1 MSRNRAKVNPKT
13 AAATAATFPIDGNE
27 RGFAL
32 GIYADTS
39 DVGSHVLPYAM
50 GSHGVDAV
58 ANPSPSGNSIPHV
71 GIVRVK
77 ASVYDV
83 QMAEHAAWGASDSL
97 PRKILTRLSQVPIAS
112 RAVFDMAS
120 LLVGR
125 GVLYVS
131 DADLQKGE
139 SNISR
144 AFDSEI
150 DAFIRRNR
158 LYTATLYGLANDISS
173 IYNGFVECITD
184 SFGEKIIQIRRLPA
198 TNCRLSR
205 LSETT
210 MRSDFL
216 YYSNE
221 FGVGLLPNYND
232 PKSVVKLPLFDPDDF
247 GAIERMKAEGI
258 THFAYHIKP
267 PSPQYGYYAVA
278 PWNGIY
284 LDSGWADVAAA
295 VPRIVKAMQ
304 DNQIA
309 LKYIIW
315 ISEQYMISR
324 FPRWSS
330 MLEPQRKAAQDQV
343 TAEIERKIV
352 GVDRVFSSLTMIAKE
367 GPDGKMYGK
376 IQVVPIEDK
385 AKTGTWIPDTAAANR
400 EILYGHMA
408 NPTLVGIQAQGGAEA
423 GSGSDKLQSR
433 NNSVSQFAILQEL
446 LYEPLNFLVKEW
458 NGWAYTFL
466 VDNIIHTTTN
476 NQESGIVP
484 SDKRPTIKN

>member
-1 MSRNRAKVNPKT
+1 MSRNKARNNPKI
-13 AAATAATFPIDGNE
+13 ATAQVASLPHNE
-27 RGFAL
+27 GGFAL
-32 GIYADTS
+32 GIYEDADGI
-39 DVGSHVLPYAM
+39 GSAVLPHAT
-50 GSHGVDAV
+50 GSYGIDA
-58 ANPSPSGNSIPHV
+58 AAATSASSMPHV

-77 ASVYDV
+77 PSAYDV
-83 QMAEHAAWGASDSL
+83 QIAEHAAWGSSDSL
-97 PRKILTRLSQVPIAS
+97 PRKVLTRLSQVPIAS

-120 LLVGR
+120 MLVGR
-125 GVLYVS
+125 GVLYV
-131 DADLQKGE
+131 ADTELQKGA
-139 SNISR
+139 SNVAR
-144 AFDSEI
+144 AFDPEI

-158 LYTATLYGLANDISS
+158 LYTSTLFGLANDISGV
-173 IYNGFVECITD
+173 YNAFVECITD
-184 SFGEKIIQIRRLPA
+184 SFGEKIIQMRRLPA

-205 LSETT
+205 LDGVT
-210 MRSDFL
+210 MRSEYL

-221 FGVGLLPNYND
+221 FGVGVLPNYAD
-232 PKSVVKLPLFDPDDF
+232 PKSVVKLPLFDADDF

-267 PSPQYGYYAVA
+267 PTPQYGYYAVS

-315 ISEQYMISR
+315 ISEQYMVAR

-376 IQVVPIEDK
+376 IQVEVIEDK

-400 EILYGHMA
+400 EILYAHME
-408 NPTLVGIQAQGGAEA
+408 NPTIVGVQAQGGAEA

-446 LYEPLNFLVKEW
+446 LFEPFNFLVKEW
-458 NGWAYTFL
+458 NGWQHTFL
-466 VDNIIHTTTN
+466 TDNVLHTTTN
-476 NQESGIVP
+476 NQESGILP
-484 SDKRPTIKN
+484 NKQRPTVAN